1 MFSVDLV
8 KKIYNEIIK
17 TTGGSF
23 GIRDENLLKSSLMT
37 PFQTFEGKEIYK
49 TPEEKASKM
58 LELIIKNHP
67 FIDGNKRTAYVLFR
81 LFLEIN
87 GLKLIASQ
95 DEKYEFIMKIASG
108 KIGYKDIL
116 NWTKEHTK
124 IVE

>member
-8 KKIYNEIIK
+8 KKIHAEIIK

-37 PFQTFEGKEIYK
+37 PFQTFGEKELYK
-49 TPEEKASKM
+49 TPEEKASKL

-87 GLKLIASQ
+87 GLKLIASE
-95 DEKYEFIMKIASG
+95 DEKYELIMKIASR
-108 KIGYKDIL
+108 KLGYKDIL

-124 IVE
+124 SVE